1 MSLFRSLFIMLCVSI
16 LASHAVA
23 AERGAVTNLP
33 VPRFVSLKSAE
44 GNVRRG
50 PSLTHKIDW
59 VFKRRNMPLELTA
72 EFGNWRRVRDVDGAG
87 GWMHYSLLS
96 GMRTV
101 LVQQDLLPLLAQPRE
116 KATVVAKLESGVIAR
131 LGDCKG
137 DWCRLTVEGRKGWA
151 KRAAL
156 WGVTDADGSHE

>member
-1 MSLFRSLFIMLCVSI
+1 MSLFRVLFTALCMSI
-16 LASHAVA
+16 FASYATG

-33 VPRFVSLKSAE
+33 VPRFVSLKAAD

-59 VFKRRNMPLELTA
+59 VFTRRNMPLELTA

-101 LVQQDLLPLLAQPRE
+101 LVQQDLLPLLTQPSE
-116 KATVVAKLESGVIAR
+116 KATVVAELETGVIAR

-137 DWCRLTVEGRKGWA
+137 DWCRLTVDGRKGWA

-156 WGVTDADGSHE
+156 WGVTDKDSNHE